1 MVTLAIIGAGLRGM
15 SYARR
20 ALESGMAR
28 VVAVAEPDPERRRS
42 MAAAHDVPAEN
53 VFADW
58 RDLLARDR
66 LADAAVISTQD
77 SMHTEPAV
85 RAADLGY
92 HLLLEKPMAQSEEEA
107 AAIAA
112 AADRNDVLL
121 AVCHVMRYTPY
132 TIRLR
137 ELIAEGRIGEV
148 MNIQHLEQVGWWHQ
162 AHSFVRGNWRSEEGS
177 GPMLMTKACPRPRL
191 DHPCQGR
198 AARAGVLV
206 RQSGALPGREPA
218 RRRGGALRG
227 VPGGVHLPV
236 LCQAHLPRLPR

>member
-58 RDLLARDR
+58 RDLLTRDR

-137 ELIAEGRIGEV
+137 
-148 MNIQHLEQVGWWHQ
+148 
-162 AHSFVRGNWRSEEGS
+162 SSS
-177 GPMLMTKACPRPRL
+177 P
-191 DHPCQGR
+191 
-198 AARAGVLV
+198 RAG
-206 RQSGALPGREPA
+206 SA
-218 RRRGGALRG
+218 R
-227 VPGGVHLPV
+227 
-236 LCQAHLPRLPR
+236 